1 MTLQQLRVL
10 AAVVE
15 QQSFTRGARA
25 VFMTQSA
32 ASQHVRSLE
41 QALGVPLVERAGGTV
56 LPTPAG
62 EGLLRYAREMLRVAA
77 DAERFLSSLRQ
88 GRAGRLVLG
97 ATGSAVY
104 LVPALVSG
112 LRQAAPEVELSLQV
126 LSRPD
131 LEEAVV
137 RGTVDVAVMS
147 GPVRLAG
154 LTAAALC
161 PDRLVLLA
169 APNSRLLSGEEPS
182 PFPLA
187 RVAEQPIVAP
197 AEASASWRLVSAWA
211 EGHGVELRPLLRL
224 DGPDAIKKAVEAG
237 LGLSFLSAWVV
248 EREVALGTMHVVPV
262 TPAPPGRA
270 YELVLRAGRI
280 AHEPL
285 ATLLRFAP
293 EYFQRRLPAS
303 LVDRLDVPDDP
314 LRSVPRA
321 SVALDAISRETSTRG
336 EADRTAEDAG
346 TAWVPAG
353 TPAQVA

>member
-25 VFMTQSA
+25 VYMTQSA

-41 QALGVPLVERAGGTV
+41 QVLGIPLVERAGGTV

-62 EGLLRYAREMLRVAA
+62 EGLLRYAREMLRAAA

-88 GRAGRLVLG
+88 GHAGRLVLG

-131 LEEAVV
+131 LEEALA

-147 GPVRLAG
+147 GPVRHVG
-154 LTAAALC
+154 LTAVELC
-161 PDRLVLLA
+161 PDRLVLVA
-169 APNSRLLSGEEPS
+169 APTSCLLPGEDPA
-182 PFPLA
+182 PLPLA
-187 RVAEQPIVAP
+187 QVAEQPIIAP

-211 EGHGVELRPLLRL
+211 EGHGVELRPVLRL

-237 LGLSFLSAWVV
+237 LGLTFLSAWVV
-248 EREVALGTMHVVPV
+248 EREVTLGTLHVVPV

-270 YELVLRAGRI
+270 YELVLRAGHT

-293 EYFQRRLPAS
+293 EYFQRRQPAS
-303 LVDRLDVPDDP
+303 FTEDKSTEDK
-314 LRSVPRA
+314 STE
-321 SVALDAISRETSTRG
+321 ETR
-336 EADRTAEDAG
+336 
-346 TAWVPAG
+346 AWVQLV